1 MRLIFFLMSGMI
13 TILGPTACGKTRL
26 AVNVASRLKGE
37 IISADSRQV
46 FKGMDIGTG
55 KDLDDYTI
63 SGNHVPYHLI
73 DIRDPGYEYNV
84 FEFQNDFRKAYN
96 SITLRQKLPILCGG
110 TGLYIESVLRCY
122 HLSDVPQNYE
132 LRKELENYSDD
143 ELTEKLKTYIS
154 LHNNTDTETRERL
167 LRAKEIQDYQAK
179 YPQSYVELPQIDS
192 IVIGVSYP
200 RDMVMD
206 NIRRRLKQRLEGG
219 MIDEVDSLL
228 HSGVTAERLIRYG
241 LEYKYLTLHAIGQL
255 TFGEMFV
262 QLETAIHQFAK
273 RQMTWFRGM
282 ERRGFTIEWLDAT
295 LPTEE
300 KVERIEQLL
309 NTKTTYYGN

>member
-1 MRLIFFLMSGMI
+1 MMI

-26 AVNVASRLKGE
+26 AVNVASRLGGE

-55 KDLDDYTI
+55 KDLDEYDI
-63 SGNHVPYHLI
+63 DGNIVPYHLI

-167 LRAKEIQDYQAK
+167 LRAIEIQDYQAK

-219 MIDEVDSLL
+219 MIDEVESLL
-228 HSGVTAERLIRYG
+228 NSGVSAERLIRYG
-241 LEYKYLTLHAIGQL
+241 LEYKYLTLYLQGAISYSG
-255 TFGEMFV
+255 MFEK
-262 QLETAIHQFAK
+262 LNIAIRQFAK
-273 RQMTWFRGM
+273 RQMTWFRRM
-282 ERRGFTIEWLDAT
+282 ERNGVDIHWIDGTMPLDD
-295 LPTEE
+295 
-300 KVERIEQLL
+300 
-309 NTKTTYYGN
+309 KTDKICKLYNNR

>member
-1 MRLIFFLMSGMI
+1 
-13 TILGPTACGKTRL
+13 LG
-26 AVNVASRLKGE
+26 GE

-55 KDLDDYTI
+55 KDLDEYDI
-63 SGNHVPYHLI
+63 DGNIVPYHLI

-167 LRAKEIQDYQAK
+167 LRAIEIQDYQAK

-219 MIDEVDSLL
+219 MIDEVESLL
-228 HSGVTAERLIRYG
+228 NSGVSAERLIRYG
-241 LEYKYLTLHAIGQL
+241 LEYKYLTHYLQGAISYSD
-255 TFGEMFV
+255 MFEK
-262 QLETAIHQFAK
+262 LNIAIRQFAK
-273 RQMTWFRGM
+273 RQMTWFRRM
-282 ERRGFTIEWLDAT
+282 ERNGVDIHWIDGTMPLDD
-295 LPTEE
+295 
-300 KVERIEQLL
+300 
-309 NTKTTYYGN
+309 KTDKICKLYNNR

>member
-37 IISADSRQV
+37 ILSADSRQV

-73 DIRDPGYEYNV
+73 DIREPGYEYSV
-84 FEFQNDFRKAYN
+84 FEFQNDFRDAYY
-96 SITLRQKLPILCGG
+96 SIVQRKMLPILCGG
-110 TGLYIESVLRCY
+110 TGLYIESVLRNY
-122 HLSDVPQNYE
+122 HLSDVPRNDE
-132 LRKELENYSDD
+132 LRKELEQYSDE

-167 LRAKEIQDYQAK
+167 LRAIEIQDYQAK
-179 YPQSYVELPQIDS
+179 NPNSYVELPQIDS
-192 IVIGVSYP
+192 LVIGVSYP

-206 NIRRRLKQRLEGG
+206 NIRRRLKQRLEDG
-219 MIDEVDSLL
+219 MIDEVDRLL
-228 HSGVTAERLIRYG
+228 LSGITAERLMRYG
-241 LEYKYLTLHAIGQL
+241 LEYKYLTLYLQGEISYNDMFEKLNIAIR
-255 TFGEMFV
+255 
-262 QLETAIHQFAK
+262 QFAK
-273 RQMTWFRGM
+273 RQMTWFRRM
-282 ERRGFTIEWLDAT
+282 ERNGVDIHWIDGTMPLDDKT
-295 LPTEE
+295 N
-300 KVERIEQLL
+300 KVCDLYTNR
-309 NTKTTYYGN
+309 

>member
-1 MRLIFFLMSGMI
+1 MI

-26 AVNVASRLKGE
+26 AVNVASRLEGE

-63 SGNHVPYHLI
+63 NGNVVPYHLI
-73 DIRDPGYEYNV
+73 DIREPGYEYSV
-84 FEFQNDFRKAYN
+84 FEFQNDFREAYN
-96 SITLRQKLPILCGG
+96 SITLREKLPILCGG

-132 LRKELENYSDD
+132 LRKELEHYSDD

-167 LRAKEIQDYQAK
+167 LRAIEIQDYQAK
-179 YPQSYVELPQIDS
+179 NPQSYVELPQIDS
-192 IVIGVSYP
+192 LVIGVSYP

-219 MIDEVDSLL
+219 MIDEVSTLL
-228 HSGVTAERLIRYG
+228 HSGVLAERLIRYG
-241 LEYKYLTLHAIGQL
+241 LEYKYLTLYLQGAISYSD
-255 TFGEMFV
+255 MFEK
-262 QLETAIHQFAK
+262 LNIAIRQFAK
-273 RQMTWFRGM
+273 RQMTWFRRM
-282 ERRGFTIEWLDAT
+282 ERNGVNIHWIDGTMPLDD
-295 LPTEE
+295 
-300 KVERIEQLL
+300 
-309 NTKTTYYGN
+309 KTNMVCELYNNR